1 MPGLLRLRFRL
12 ISDILPRRLLL
23 RVLSAFFQRNAS
35 HGRRESPAHGG
46 VRVADHHPASLSV
59 RAVLCGSSSALSCG
73 IAGPAG
79 GITAP
84 AGGCPALRISSAAR
98 SGRRP

>member
-1 MPGLLRLRFRL
+1 MPGLLRLLFRL
-12 ISDILPRRLLL
+12 LSGILPRRLLL
-23 RVLSAFFQRNAS
+23 RVLSAFFQGNAS

-46 VRVADHHPASLSV
+46 VRVADYHPASLSV
-59 RAVLCGSSSALSCG
+59 RAVLRGSFSALSGG
-73 IAGPAG
+73 IAGHAG

-84 AGGCPALRISSAAR
+84 AGSCALRIGSAAR